1 MLVRIL
7 GVFDIIV
14 GMMLVFLSSLNPT
27 TGTLVF
33 FGVISVTKSSFGMLK
48 DFASWIDFL
57 AGIILGLAILV
68 NIPAMLGII
77 VGIMVFQKGIFSF
90 V

>member
-1 MLVRIL
+1 MLVKFL
-7 GVFDIIV
+7 GVFDIIIGV
-14 GMMLVFLSSLNPT
+14 MLVFLSSFNPSA
-27 TGTLVF
+27 GTLVF
-33 FGVISVTKSSFGMLK
+33 FGVVSMTKSSFGMLK
-48 DFASWIDFL
+48 DFGSWIDFL

-77 VGIMVFQKGIFSF
+77 VGILVFQKGIFSF